1 MVPPPRNEFNMQ
13 QPWMRQSLIRQSWQP
28 KAIDGVPD
36 GIVVFDGV
44 CVLCSGWV
52 NFLIAR
58 DDARFFR
65 FTPIQSRYGRAL
77 AERLAIDPE
86 APQTNAV
93 IFGGNAYFK
102 SDSAIQ
108 ALARLPRWRW
118 MRAFSVVPRPVRD
131 WLYDRVAL
139 NRYQLFGKTESCMV
153 PTPELMRRF
162 VFDAPGA
169 SSDGTGR

>member
-1 MVPPPRNEFNMQ
+1 MVPSPRNEFNMQ
-13 QPWMRQSLIRQSWQP
+13 QSLMPHSWRP

-44 CVLCSGWV
+44 CILCSGWV
-52 NFLIAR
+52 NFLIER

-65 FTPIQSRYGRAL
+65 FTPIQSPYGRAL
-77 AERLAIDPE
+77 AARLAIDPE
-86 APQTNAV
+86 APQTNGV
-93 IFGGNAYFK
+93 IIGGQAYFK

-139 NRYQLFGKTESCMV
+139 NRYRLFGKTESCMV

-162 VFDAPGA
+162 IFDMP
-169 SSDGTGR
+169 SDDTGQ